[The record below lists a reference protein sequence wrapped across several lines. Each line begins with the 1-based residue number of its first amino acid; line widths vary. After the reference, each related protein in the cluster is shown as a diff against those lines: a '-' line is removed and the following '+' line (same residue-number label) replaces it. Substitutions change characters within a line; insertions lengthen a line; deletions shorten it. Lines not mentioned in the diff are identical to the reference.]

1 MSPKLFSVLSASL
14 LTAAMVHP
22 TAASAAGLVKASCS
36 VSVDYLL
43 NGILVEPYS
52 RDFVVEEGTPFQDD
66 FSTPTR
72 EKGFSATAGKTG
84 GKASVVMNYF
94 NDVGVFT
101 SIMVDTSVPLMK
113 GTPMT
118 SAGRHTFS
126 TSQGVAGNH
135 LTVYSLTC
143 QRL

>member
-1 MSPKLFSVLSASL
+1 MNHRTFL
-14 LTAAMVHP
+14 
-22 TAASAAGLVKASCS
+22 SAAGLLAVALASPVPAAAAGLMRASCS

-43 NGILVEPYS
+43 NGTLVESYA
-52 RDFVVEEGTPFQDD
+52 RDFTVEEGTPFQDD

-72 EKGFSATAGKTG
+72 EKGFSATVGRSAGKPT
-84 GKASVVMNYF
+84 VVMNYF

-101 SIMVDTSVPLMK
+101 SIMVDTSVAILKAAP
-113 GTPMT
+113 TAST
-118 SAGRHTFS
+118 GRHTFS

-135 LTVYSLTC
+135 LTTYTLHC